1 VGESIIEAVAIEKS
15 YPQADGTR
23 IQVVGHTD
31 LSIEPGKIVAL
42 LGPSGCGKS
51 TLLRILTGLAQ
62 PSAGGL
68 FWHGK
73 PLGGE
78 LPNVAIVFQ
87 SFALFPWLTVL
98 ENVEA
103 PLEARGVPVVER
115 RKRALRTLDTV
126 GLDGFETAYPKEL
139 SGGMKQRVGFARA
152 LVVEPEVLF
161 MDEPFSALDVL
172 TAENLRGE
180 LLELWLNKK
189 MPTSAI
195 FIVTHNIEEA
205 VMLADRILVLGRNP
219 ARIRSDFNVRL
230 KHPRDRKSARFVE
243 LVDYIYKVM
252 TEPDVEHT
260 PPDAETT
267 AEIVIPPHGFKK
279 QDAPIRTTKYQMLPH
294 ARVGGIA
301 GLIELLRDRGGREDL
316 FRLAEE
322 LVMDVEDLLPILE
335 ACVLLGFAWL
345 KEGDVQLSKAG
356 EAFAD
361 ADIQTRKVLFRQAAL
376 EHVTILKQIDSI
388 LKRKS
393 DHAMADEFF
402 NDILDEHFAEE
413 EVQRQFETAT
423 NWGRYAEIF
432 DYDRTTGRLTQTEP
446 SSPDPPPA
454 PAVVDNPNSTP
465 APKP

>member
-1 VGESIIEAVAIEKS
+1 VSEAIIEAVGVEKS
-15 YPQADGTR
+15 YPQPDGTR
-23 IQVVGHTD
+23 ILVVGATNIA
-31 LSIEPGKIVAL
+31 IEKGKIIAI

-51 TLLRILTGLAQ
+51 TLLRILTGLSE
-62 PSAGGL
+62 PTAGTL
-68 FWHGK
+68 LWHGK
-73 PLGGE
+73 PLNGQM
-78 LPNVAIVFQ
+78 PNVAIVFQ
-87 SFALFPWLTVL
+87 SFALFPWLTVIQ
-98 ENVEA
+98 NVEA
-103 PLEARGVPVVER
+103 ALEAKGVPEVER
-115 RKRALRTLDTV
+115 HKRALRALDTV

-205 VMLADRILVLGRNP
+205 VMLADRVMVLGRNP
-219 ARIRSDFNVRL
+219 ARVRSDFNIRL

-252 TEPDVEHT
+252 TEPETDHAL
-260 PPDAETT
+260 PDAETT
-267 AEIVIPPHGFKK
+267 AEIILPKGGLTKDVLKK
-279 QDAPIRTTKYQMLPH
+279 QEAPLRTAKYQMLPH

-301 GLIELLRDRGGREDL
+301 GLTELLRDRGGREDL
-316 FRLAEE
+316 FRLSEE

-345 KEGDVQLSKAG
+345 KEGDVQITPAG
-356 EAFAD
+356 IAFAD
-361 ADIQTRKVLFRQAAL
+361 ADIQKRKVLFRQAAL

-388 LKRKS
+388 LKRKT
-393 DHAMADEFF
+393 DHSIADEFF
-402 NDILDEHFAEE
+402 HDILDEHFAED
-413 EVQRQFETAT
+413 EVQRQFETAM

-432 DYDRTTGRLTQTEP
+432 DYDRESGKLVQADTTPE
-446 SSPDPPPA
+446 PA
-454 PAVVDNPNSTP
+454 PASATESQNLKS
-465 APKP
+465 

>member
-103 PLEARGVPVVER
+103 PLEARGVGAVER

-279 QDAPIRTTKYQMLPH
+279 QDAPLRTTKYQMLPH

-316 FRLAEE
+316 FRLSEE

-345 KEGDVQLSKAG
+345 KEGDVQLSKSG

-361 ADIQTRKVLFRQAAL
+361 ADIQTRKVLFRHAAL

-432 DYDRTTGRLTQTEP
+432 DYDRENGRLTQTEP
-446 SSPDPPPA
+446 ALPEPA
-454 PAVVDNPNSTP
+454 PGAVDSPNSTS
-465 APKP
+465 APKS